1 MLFKIKLKRPKYMKQ
16 IAFIILFISPFFMF
30 SQQLKYRPV
39 NPAFG
44 GDTFNY
50 QWLMS
55 SAEAQNSFTD
65 PDSNNL
71 GSEQTEMERFTENL
85 NRQLL
90 SQISRILITDNLGDG
105 ELQPGTFTLGSLEI
119 EIYDS
124 TEGLVVNILDI
135 NTGDQTQIII
145 PN

>member
-1 MLFKIKLKRPKYMKQ
+1 MLFKIKLKRTKYMKQ

-30 SQQLKYRPV
+30 SQQLKDRPV

-65 PDSNNL
+65 PDSDNL

>member
-1 MLFKIKLKRPKYMKQ
+1 MKKL
-16 IAFIILFISPFFMF
+16 AFILLFILPFFMF
-30 SQQLKYRPV
+30 SQQLKYKPV

-50 QWLMS
+50 QWLLN

-65 PDSNNL
+65 PNDN
-71 GSEQTEMERFTENL
+71 GQGVQQTELERFTESL

-90 SQISRILITDNLGDG
+90 GQISRTLINDKLGDG
-105 ELQPGTFTLGSLEI
+105 ELAPGTFTLGSLEV

-124 TEGLVVNILDI
+124 TEGLVVNILDVS
-135 NTGDQTQIII
+135 TGDQTQIII

>member
-1 MLFKIKLKRPKYMKQ
+1 MKQ
-16 IAFIILFISPFFMF
+16 IAFIILFILPFFMF
-30 SQQLKYRPV
+30 SQQLKYRPI

-65 PDSNNL
+65 PEAEDGFS
-71 GSEQTEMERFTENL
+71 QPTEMERFTESL

-90 SQISRILITDNLGDG
+90 GQISRTLISDNLGDG
-105 ELQPGTFTLGSLEI
+105 ELKPGTFTLGSLEI

-124 TEGLVVNILDI
+124 TEGLVVNILDV
-135 NTGDQTQIII
+135 NTGDQTQLII

>member
-1 MLFKIKLKRPKYMKQ
+1 M
-16 IAFIILFISPFFMF
+16 
-30 SQQLKYRPV
+30 
-39 NPAFG
+39 
-44 GDTFNY
+44 
-50 QWLMS
+50 
-55 SAEAQNSFTD
+55 
-65 PDSNNL
+65 
-71 GSEQTEMERFTENL
+71 
-85 NRQLL
+85 L

>member
-1 MLFKIKLKRPKYMKQ
+1 LLYTKRYEKKSMKKL
-16 IAFIILFISPFFMF
+16 AFILLFILPFFMF
-30 SQQLKYRPV
+30 SQQLKYKPV

-50 QWLMS
+50 QWLLN

-65 PDSNNL
+65 PNDN
-71 GSEQTEMERFTENL
+71 GQGVQQTELERFTESL

-90 SQISRILITDNLGDG
+90 GQISRTLINDKLGDG
-105 ELQPGTFTLGSLEI
+105 ELAPGTFTLGSLEV

-124 TEGLVVNILDI
+124 TEGLVVNILDVS
-135 NTGDQTQIII
+135 TGDQTQIII

>member
-1 MLFKIKLKRPKYMKQ
+1 MKKL
-16 IAFIILFISPFFMF
+16 AFIILFIAPFFMF
-30 SQQLKYRPV
+30 SQQLKYRPI

-65 PDSNNL
+65 PKADDK
-71 GSEQTEMERFTENL
+71 GARQTEMERFTESL

-90 SQISRILITDNLGDG
+90 GQISRTLISDSLGDG
-105 ELQPGTFTLGSLEI
+105 ELKPGTFTLGSLEI
-119 EIYDS
+119 EMYDS
-124 TEGLVVNILDI
+124 TEGLVVNILDV